1 MNILLVQP
9 APKPRDV
16 KGNIE
21 TAEEVLACSTGA
33 VR

>member
-1 MNILLVQP
+1 MNIFLAQLT
-9 APKPRDV
+9 PKLRDV

-21 TAEEVLACSTGA
+21 TAEEVLARTTGA